1 MTEKQEII
9 INGVDVSGCDF
20 LAKEDI
26 YNSYSGVTTAY
37 KGQCG
42 CSDDEMCKDHR
53 NCGYKKLARQLQRKT
68 QECEQKEKELLSNEK
83 IINKLMKE
91 VDELKQ
97 ECEKLKNQV
106 DEDYNY
112 YTTELK
118 TLRDIISNKEKRNA
132 ALFLMSNRYRKALEE
147 IERIC
152 LEDVHIFADGTE
164 LRYDSLDDIL
174 DIINKLKGGND
185 E

>member
-1 MTEKQEII
+1 MTDKEQII

-68 QECEQKEKELLSNEK
+68 EECE
-83 IINKLMKE
+83 
-91 VDELKQ
+91 ELKAYAQAQ
-97 ECEKLKNQV
+97 ENQRETYYKEFLRKDKAL
-106 DEDYNY
+106 DEIEEISDDYNRVEKTSQY
-112 YTTELK
+112 Y
-118 TLRDIISNKEKRNA
+118 RDG
-132 ALFLMSNRYRKALEE
+132 FEE
-147 IERIC
+147 
-152 LEDVHIFADGTE
+152 
-164 LRYDSLDDIL
+164 IL
-174 DIINKLKGGND
+174 DIISKVKEGND